1 MLPVQRRKL
10 DPLSSKPR
18 NVRKV
23 VRAKRMRKSKRK
35 KKREA
40 KCPPILPTPSAP
52 PQSEDETMDNSHG
65 DKDNPHLPS
74 KERVQSQ
81 QDEGC
86 CVMHQ
91 EECQIQS
98 CELPVPQESG
108 PSSPAVTS
116 LASPPLCFGGFLSCV
131 CQTFSRSRKQK
142 PPRRTS
148 NKQAEAGHDAE
159 VLRPGLLRGLGKNKV
174 LPHQSL

>member
-18 NVRKV
+18 NFRKV
-23 VRAKRMRKSKRK
+23 VRAKRIRKIKRK

-40 KCPPILPTPSAP
+40 KCLPILPTPSAP
-52 PQSEDETMDNSHG
+52 PQSEDETMDNSHE
-65 DKDNPHLPS
+65 DEDNPYLPS
-74 KERVQSQ
+74 KERVQSK

-86 CVMHQ
+86 CVMYQ
-91 EECQIQS
+91 EGCQIQS
-98 CELPVPQESG
+98 CDLPVPQESG
-108 PSSPAVTS
+108 TSPPAVTS
-116 LASPPLCFGGFLSCV
+116 LASPPLCFDGFLSCV
-131 CQTFSRSRKQK
+131 CQTFSRFRKQK
-142 PPRRTS
+142 LPRRTS
-148 NKQAEAGHDAE
+148 NKQADTGDDAE